1 MVGPG
6 DVDEDLQPEVAEEC
20 AKYGEVERCLIFEVM
35 DRLFFVSVHELVH
48 LMYIVI
54 LCSTNKTY

>member
-20 AKYGEVERCLIFEVM
+20 AKYGEVERCLIFEVYTVNIINVCI
-35 DRLFFVSVHELVH
+35 RYECSSRTSSASV
-48 LMYIVI
+48 
-54 LCSTNKTY
+54 